1 MDNYLKPMR
10 KRDVDS
16 MNQQMDG
23 LCKLLQNDEQLQKY
37 NDTQDM
43 IVDNFICGYKTSKR
57 NHPINWFLRTNF
69 DIDVNKYCK
78 NNPEYCNMI
87 EQNMD
92 NICRNKV
99 DFSKA
104 RDLACRTKFRT
115 TCQAGDD
122 DTCGNE
128 YDDAMKNAMQLNY
141 QEMANCNS
149 NKNTTDLPFQKHARE
164 TICDDKFLKKY
175 FNTHSNIDIDEIY
188 YAAPWLKA
196 TKNIMC
202 NAKSPSCEF
211 RNPNAFYYNAFM

>member
-16 MNQQMDG
+16 LNQQMDG

-37 NDTQDM
+37 NDTLDL

-57 NHPINWFLRTNF
+57 NHPINLFLRTNF
-69 DIDVNKYCK
+69 DIDVNNYCK
-78 NNPEYCNMI
+78 SNPEYCNMI

-99 DFSKA
+99 DFSKV

-115 TCQAGDD
+115 TCQAND

-128 YDDAMKNAMQLNY
+128 HDEAMKNVMQLNY
-141 QEMANCNS
+141 QEMANCS
-149 NKNTTDLPFQKHARE
+149 NDKNTTDLPFQKHARE
-164 TICDDKFLKKY
+164 TICDDKFLK
-175 FNTHSNIDIDEIY
+175 NILILI
-188 YAAPWLKA
+188 L
-196 TKNIMC
+196 I
-202 NAKSPSCEF
+202 
-211 RNPNAFYYNAFM
+211 